1 MTLLRWIVGFVLF
14 LALLVLALKNDQ
26 RVQVWFYGW
35 TSSEVPLIFLLLVAF
50 AIGVTS
56 GLMVGAMRS
65 ARLKR
70 QLNRLRKDHA
80 KHFATGGLPPADGG

>member
-1 MTLLRWIVGFVLF
+1 MTVARWIVGFAIF

-35 TSSEVPLIFLLLVAF
+35 TSSEVPLIFLVLAAF
-50 AIGVTS
+50 AIGVTL
-56 GLMVGAMRS
+56 GLLVGTVRS

-80 KHFATGGLPPADGG
+80 KHVASDTVRPADDR

>member
-80 KHFATGGLPPADGG
+80 KHLATSALPPADGG